1 MNKKEIKVPLEVTLI
16 YDRERIEEMCGMG
29 FINVADSNSNKDIT
43 KKAGYFFSSEDKLVK
58 LKVSNTGFSVRLKDC
73 SPEFECYSG
82 DMVISLEID
91 HPDFDENFKENNKNL
106 KIRIFLENYLRIL
119 KTTSSV
125 SGDIEEKFSLALV
138 KGFPEI
144 YELVCE
150 NQVENLQEH
159 VRKAKL
165 LKESKKT
172 SKWVFG
178 HKYLLEDNKEYLYLG
193 KIHLFSDTYSSS
205 FSNRAANIH
214 FSLYF
219 YTNIGKS
226 GNLLLELTEE
236 LKLLLQTMDPDFSL
250 ILEKIYEEFDEYTI
264 PIKFRK
270 NLPRGVDLGEVIT
283 NNFNVSFDDIRNK
296 ILVSKIDDNNS
307 IKDLNELYKLQA
319 LVDSLLTLSDAG
331 TLNFPK
337 NVSDKIIQFYEN
349 LVVYR
354 YKQTT
359 YSSYSSS
366 APIGS
371 IVAHCGINYNGT
383 INYFKDIFSID
394 IVKRSQD
401 IIEKLRNPKP

>member
-16 YDRERIEEMCGMG
+16 YDRERLEEMCGMG
-29 FINVADSNSNKDIT
+29 FINVADSNSNKDIV
-43 KKAGYFFSSEDKLVK
+43 KKSSYFFSSEDKLVK
-58 LKVSNTGFSVRLKDC
+58 LKVSNTGFSIRLKDC
-73 SPEFECYSG
+73 SPEFEYYSG

-125 SGDIEEKFSLALV
+125 NGDIEEKFSLALV

-159 VRKAKL
+159 MRKAKL

-172 SKWVFG
+172 SKWIFG

-205 FSNRAANIH
+205 FNTRIANIH

-236 LKLLLQTMDPDFSL
+236 LKLLLQTVDSDFSL
-250 ILEKIYEEFDEYTI
+250 VLERIYEEFNEYTI

-270 NLPRGVDLGEVIT
+270 NLPSGVDLGEVIT
-283 NNFNVSFDDIRNK
+283 NNFNASFDDIRNR
-296 ILVSKIDDNNS
+296 ILVSKIDNSS
-307 IKDLNELYKLQA
+307 IKDMDELYKLQA
-319 LVDSLLTLSDAG
+319 IVDSLLTLSDTG

-337 NVSDKIIQFYEN
+337 NVSDKIIQFYEDS
-349 LVVYR
+349 VVSR
-354 YKQTT
+354 YKQTNC
-359 YSSYSSS
+359 SSS
-366 APIGS
+366 TPIGS
-371 IVAHCGINYNGT
+371 IVSYCGINYTGT

-394 IVKRSQD
+394 IIKRSQD
-401 IIEKLRNPKP
+401 IIENLRNPKP